1 MKQCTLFCT
10 LFEKRVIILL
20 VIYVDYTKLNE
31 YLLNKKTDDYEKS
44 YAWKTAIGLQ
54 KVDNLEPSEY
64 LYETARKSI
73 ENEISFQ
80 EAKELIHSYYE
91 SKPCKDRTEE
101 ADKVTVRI
109 AEILT
114 EKSFNFSSV
123 EYMSIHLRLFKGIYK
138 HAGKFRDYNIS
149 KEEWVLNGE
158 SVIYGDFT
166 NLKETLEYDLRG
178 EKEFSYKGISIDEM
192 ISHLARFVSNLW
204 QNHIFGEGNTRTTA
218 VFLIKYLNTL
228 GFEITNDMFLENSWY
243 FRNALVRANYTNI
256 KKNIYETTY
265 YLELFLR
272 DLLLNEDN
280 KLSNRAMHVDY
291 ENNIASNK
299 SIINTDD
306 LILEVFKQ
314 NPSITLDVVALKANK
329 SLRTIKTIVKRLIEE
344 NKLVREGSKKTGKW
358 IVKQ

>member
-1 MKQCTLFCT
+1 MKV
-10 LFEKRVIILL
+10 ESGLL
-20 VIYVDYTKLNE
+20 DINMDYTKFNE
-31 YLLNKKTDDYEKS
+31 YLLNKNTDEYEKS

-80 EAKELIHSYYE
+80 EAKELINSYYE
-91 SKPCKDRTEE
+91 SKPCTERTEE

-109 AEILT
+109 AEILS

-123 EYMSIHLRLFKGIYK
+123 EYMTIHLRLFEGIYK
-138 HAGKFRDYNIS
+138 HAGKMRDYNIS
-149 KEEWVLNGE
+149 KKEWILNGE
-158 SVIYGDFT
+158 SVTYGNFI
-166 NLKETLEYDLRG
+166 NLKETLEYDLRV
-178 EKEFSYKGISIDEM
+178 EKEFSYKGLNTDEM
-192 ISHLARFVSNLW
+192 ISHLARFISNLW
-204 QNHIFGEGNTRTTA
+204 QNHVFGEGNTRTTA

-228 GFEITNDMFLENSWY
+228 GFEVTNDMFFKHSWY

-272 DLLLNEDN
+272 NLLLDEDN
-280 KLSNRAMHVDY
+280 KLSNREMHVDY
-291 ENNIASNK
+291 ENNVVSNK
-299 SIINTDD
+299 SIINTED
-306 LILEVFKQ
+306 LILEVFKK
-314 NPSITLDVVALKANK
+314 NSNITLDVVALKTNK

-358 IVKQ
+358 IVK